1 MNFLYAYLQNMK
13 NIVIFANKKCPKHI
27 YGEISF

>member
-13 NIVIFANKKCPKHI
+13 NIVIFANKKCPHI